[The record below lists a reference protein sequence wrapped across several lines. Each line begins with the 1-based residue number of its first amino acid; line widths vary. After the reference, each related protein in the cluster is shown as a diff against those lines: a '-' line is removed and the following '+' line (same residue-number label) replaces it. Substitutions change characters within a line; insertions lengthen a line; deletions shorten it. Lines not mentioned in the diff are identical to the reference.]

1 LGKIQPYVG
10 KLSYFSQG
18 QGFLSKIKEKKEAR
32 RFLGKAEVLIE
43 VKLGDKIV

>member
-1 LGKIQPYVG
+1 MLENYLI
-10 KLSYFSQG
+10 FSQG

-32 RFLGKAEVLIE
+32 RFPGKVEVLIE